1 MNPQNRKQVK
11 LHSSHINRLTFACFF
26 IIALLVYYHNIY
38 NIVYQGP
45 EALTLNLLTLTY
57 CITALNLERNA
68 SNMGQLQS
76 KTKYRFVFGSLP
88 SLAEKMC
95 LGKVNKICLK

>member
-1 MNPQNRKQVK
+1 MNPQNRKHVK

-45 EALTLNLLTLTY
+45 EALTLSYINLLHY
-57 CITALNLERNA
+57 CT
-68 SNMGQLQS
+68 QS
-76 KTKYRFVFGSLP
+76 G
-88 SLAEKMC
+88 EEC
-95 LGKVNKICLK
+95 Q